1 MKSKIIFNVICS
13 VFLLISLAACS
24 ASNSQT
30 TPTAEP
36 PTQGTSPQ
44 PTSSVSGLCSNPLYP
59 VIQGATWTYSNT
71 GSPAGSFTYT
81 DTITSVR
88 PDGFTLTT
96 QFTDLTRT
104 QEWACKQEGLQALQL
119 GGANS
124 AAITTQGLSAEF
136 TSSNVTGI
144 TLPAN
149 ITSAMQ
155 WTYGLD
161 INGSVAMPGDQSA
174 EASGTVSIDLKEA
187 GSESV
192 TVPAGTFNATKIEAK
207 STFDLNASFQ
217 GIKVPVK
224 FTDTSIL
231 FYVPGV
237 GLVKSIE
244 NGDIGGNSFSSTTE
258 LQTYNI
264 P

>member
-1 MKSKIIFNVICS
+1 MKSKKIFNVICS
-13 VFLLISLAACS
+13 VFLFITLLACS
-24 ASNSQT
+24 ARNPQSPASVT
-30 TPTAEP
+30 S
-36 PTQGTSPQ
+36 TQGISPQ
-44 PTSSVSGLCSNPLYP
+44 PTSSVSGLCSNLLYP

-81 DTITSVR
+81 DTITNVR

-104 QEWACKQEGLQALQL
+104 QDWACKQEGLQALQL

-124 AAITTQGLSAEF
+124 AAIATQGLSAKF
-136 TSSNVTGI
+136 TTSNVTGI

-149 ITSAMQ
+149 ITPGMQ

-161 INGSVAMPGDQSA
+161 INGAIAMPGDQSA
-174 EASGTVSIDLKEA
+174 EASGPVSIDLKEA
-187 GSESV
+187 GTESV

-217 GIKVPVK
+217 SLKVPIT
-224 FTDTSIL
+224 FTSTSIL

-244 NGDIGGNSFSSTTE
+244 SGDIGGNSFSSTTE